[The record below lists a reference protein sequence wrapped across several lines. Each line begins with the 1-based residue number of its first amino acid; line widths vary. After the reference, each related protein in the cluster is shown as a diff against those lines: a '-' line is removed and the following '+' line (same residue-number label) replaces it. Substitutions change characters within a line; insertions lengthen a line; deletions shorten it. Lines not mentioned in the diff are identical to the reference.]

1 MKIQI
6 KKTFLFFTFLLS
18 LTVVA
23 QQSPVEERDALIARE
38 QKHAEALL
46 AFNVNPNTQNYD
58 IVYQKLDLNV
68 DPAVYYIKG
77 VVTAKFK
84 ALEPMNRVVFDLS
97 NALRVATVKE
107 GSTVLNFTQ
116 NQTDELVVQFSSTL
130 NVGQEKSI
138 VITYEGAPPR
148 NQGSFTTARH
158 GGTAILWTLS
168 EPFGASDWWPC
179 KQDLTDKV
187 DAIDIVITAPQAYKA
202 VANGVEVTQVNN
214 TNSTITTHFQHNYPI
229 PAYLVA
235 IAVTNYQIYQQS
247 AGTPPN
253 EFPIVNYIYPENF
266 NTVVPQLQQTL
277 PIMNLFESLFGTYPY
292 ANEKYGHA
300 QFGWG
305 GGMEHSTV
313 SFMGSFGEGLIAHEL
328 AHQWFGNKVTC
339 GSWQDIWLNEGFA
352 EYAAGLVVQ
361 NLRGESQFRN
371 WRQNLISDVTSQ
383 NGGNLYLTPLQA
395 LSSDRIFSSRITYNK
410 GAMTVHMLR
419 YVLGDQA
426 FFAGIKSYLNDVNLA
441 YKHAYTPDVKT
452 HLENASGKDLTP
464 FFNQWVFGEGYPTYT
479 VMAQQSGTK
488 VSLKVSQRTSSVAVP
503 FFTMPL
509 EVRLSGAQ
517 GETKTVLL
525 DHTVPEQ
532 LFEVEADFVVQA
544 VVVDP
549 NSHIITGF
557 NSGTLAVGDI
567 LPKDI
572 TISIYPNP
580 AFTELYLERNDAF
593 SLDKIE
599 VYDGKGSLVGTF
611 KEHRFSIAHLAKG
624 NYRLAITTSLGVF
637 HKTIIKL

>member
-18 LTVVA
+18 LQLAA
-23 QQSPVEERDALIARE
+23 QQTPVEEREALIARE
-38 QKHAEALL
+38 QKNAEAIM
-46 AFNVNPNTQNYD
+46 AFNINPNTQNYD
-58 IVYQKLDLNV
+58 IIYQKLELSV

-84 ALEPMNRVVFDLS
+84 ALEPMNSVVFDLS
-97 NALRVATVKE
+97 NTLRVATVKE
-107 GSTVLNFTQ
+107 GNTVLNFVQ
-116 NQTDELVVQFSSTL
+116 NQADELVVQLPTTL
-130 NVGQEKSI
+130 TVGQEKSI

-148 NQGSFTTARH
+148 NQGSFTTSRH
-158 GGTAILWTLS
+158 GSNPILWTLS

-187 DAIDIVITAPQAYKA
+187 DAIEVFITAPQAYKA
-202 VANGVEVTQVNN
+202 VANGVEVGLVNN
-214 TNSTITTHFQHNYPI
+214 NDGTTTTHFRHNYPI

-235 IAVTNYQIYQQS
+235 IAVTNYQIYLQN
-247 AGTPPN
+247 AGTAPN
-253 EFPIVNYIYPENF
+253 EFPIVNYIYPENY
-266 NTVVPQLQQTL
+266 NRVVPQLQQTI

-371 WRQNLISDVTSQ
+371 WRQDLISDVTSQ
-383 NGGNLYLTPLQA
+383 NGGNLYLTTLQA
-395 LSSDRIFSSRITYNK
+395 LNSDRIFSSRITYNK

-426 FFAGIKSYLNDVNLA
+426 FFAGVKSYLNDTNLA
-441 YKHAYTPDVKT
+441 YKHAYTPDIKT
-452 HLENASGKDLTP
+452 HLENASGKDLSV
-464 FFNQWVFGEGYPTYT
+464 FFNQWVFGEGFPTYT
-479 VMAQQSGTK
+479 VTAQQLGSV
-488 VSLKVSQRTSSVAVP
+488 VSLNVSQRTSSVQVP
-503 FFTMPL
+503 FFQMPL
-509 EVRLSGAQ
+509 EVRLNGTQ
-517 GETKTVLL
+517 GETKTVTL
-525 DHTVPEQ
+525 DNTLPQQ
-532 LFEVEADFVVQA
+532 LFEVEANFVVQS

-557 NSGTLAVGDI
+557 NSGTLAVSDI
-567 LPKDI
+567 LIKD
-572 TISIYPNP
+572 TAISIYPNP

-611 KEHRFSIAHLAKG
+611 KDYRFSIAHLAKG
-624 NYRLAITTSLGVF
+624 NYRLAVTTNQGVF